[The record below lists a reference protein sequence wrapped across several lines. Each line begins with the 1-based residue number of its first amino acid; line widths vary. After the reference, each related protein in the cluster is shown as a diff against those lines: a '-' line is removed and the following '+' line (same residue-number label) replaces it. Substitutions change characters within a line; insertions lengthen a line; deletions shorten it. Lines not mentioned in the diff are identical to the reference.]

1 MTAFVVDTNVIVRV
15 MLNDDKLQA
24 GIARNALQSASMIIV
39 PTHVFCEV
47 VWVMRSIK
55 TDTGERRY
63 SHSAIATGLR
73 RFIEFD
79 HIVIVGDEVEAGL
92 QMLDAG
98 GDFADGVIE
107 YTGRSLAHNVTTTF
121 LSFDKNAVGTLV
133 RRGLS
138 ALLLH

>member
-1 MTAFVVDTNVIVRV
+1 MTAVVVDTNVIARV
-15 MLNDDKLQA
+15 VMDDDCAQSV
-24 GIARNALQSASMIIV
+24 IACNALASASLVIV
-39 PTHVFCEV
+39 PTYVFCEL

-63 SHSAIATGLR
+63 SDRAIATGIR
-73 RFIEFD
+73 RFSEFD
-79 HIVIVGDEVEAGL
+79 HLVIATDEVAAGL

-107 YTGRSLAHNVTTTF
+107 YTGRSLARNAATTF
-121 LSFDKNAVGTLV
+121 LSFDKNAVSILAK
-133 RRGLS
+133 RGLS

>member
-24 GIARNALQSASMIIV
+24 RIACDALASASMVIV

-47 VWVMRSIK
+47 AWVMQSIK
-55 TDTGERRY
+55 TDAGERRY
-63 SHSAIATGLR
+63 SHDSIAAGIR

-79 HIVIVGDEVEAGL
+79 HVVIAEDEVEAGL

-107 YTGRSLAHNVTTTF
+107 YTGRGLARGAAAAF
-121 LSFDKNAVGTLV
+121 LSFDKNAVSTLAK
-133 RRGLS
+133 RGLS
-138 ALLLH
+138 ALLPQ